1 MLIPESNKE
10 LNFSVAF
17 GLLGL
22 GIIYIAKNRFMHYH
36 SQAVSLKWDEIGKD
50 MQLLI
55 LALMKTVGGGF
66 IAVAVAIVLLQLKF
80 YLEKIS
86 WIPLLILVM
95 GLIIY
100 LASIYAQIQVRRNTP
115 GNPPITIS
123 FLGIVMLIAAY
134 IFNILSL

>member
-1 MLIPESNKE
+1 
-10 LNFSVAF
+10 
-17 GLLGL
+17 
-22 GIIYIAKNRFMHYH
+22 MHYH

-95 GLIIY
+95 GLII
-100 LASIYAQIQVRRNTP
+100 
-115 GNPPITIS
+115 
-123 FLGIVMLIAAY
+123 
-134 IFNILSL
+134 

>member
-1 MLIPESNKE
+1 
-10 LNFSVAF
+10 
-17 GLLGL
+17 
-22 GIIYIAKNRFMHYH
+22 MHYH